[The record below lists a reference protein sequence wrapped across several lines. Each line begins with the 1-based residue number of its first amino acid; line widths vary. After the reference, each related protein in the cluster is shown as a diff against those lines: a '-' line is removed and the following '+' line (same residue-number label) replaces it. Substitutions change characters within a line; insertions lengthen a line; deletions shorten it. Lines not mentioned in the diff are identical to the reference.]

1 MSLKSET
8 IPDDLK
14 DIKKTV
20 LDILRGETILHDMDV
35 IRLFR
40 LKEFQN
46 SISSVF
52 DELENGYNI
61 SKKRPAKSKFY
72 IAKGLNTLDSS
83 NCSTI

>member
-52 DELENGYNI
+52 DELEKGYNI
-61 SKKRPAKSKFY
+61 SKKRPAKSKFS
-72 IAKGLNTLDSS
+72 IAKGLNSLDSS
-83 NCSTI
+83 NFLTI

>member
-1 MSLKSET
+1 MSLHSET

-40 LKEFQN
+40 IKEF
-46 SISSVF
+46 
-52 DELENGYNI
+52 
-61 SKKRPAKSKFY
+61 
-72 IAKGLNTLDSS
+72 
-83 NCSTI
+83 